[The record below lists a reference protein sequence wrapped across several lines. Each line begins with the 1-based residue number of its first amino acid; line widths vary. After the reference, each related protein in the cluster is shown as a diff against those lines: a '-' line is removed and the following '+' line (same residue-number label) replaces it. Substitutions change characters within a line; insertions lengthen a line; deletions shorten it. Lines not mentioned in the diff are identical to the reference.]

1 MPRLTLSMIVKNEEA
16 NLRDCLESVKDVVDE
31 IVLVDTGST
40 DKTIRIAEEFGAK
53 IYHFNWINDFSAARN
68 FALKQSTGDWILYLD
83 ADERLERRSKTELI
97 NLLKRNSL
105 TGINC
110 LINNIDE
117 ITGTPKYMKYIRLF
131 SNSENIKF
139 TGRAHEQIDASLLE
153 NNYSIINSKVE
164 IVHLGYN
171 LEKPQL
177 KKKAERNLLPL
188 LDEYRSNPTSYY
200 AFQLANTYK
209 VIGDRVNEIKYHQ
222 IAIQDPKL
230 RNEYKAIGYLTL
242 ADYSMRD
249 NNINLALEY
258 VTSGLGLVNRHPLLN
273 LVASQVYNSLNE
285 KSKAIQFCKTALI
298 ENRKIANK
306 ENISNSIDIIVPEEK
321 IIKHGLYL
329 SVSSEN
335 DYMFNYF
342 LSELNKL
349 RNSDKLEI
357 EFIEKLFASIELSEN
372 ELVYLS
378 NIIDVDSLDL
388 YLLLISRIKSIQSQ
402 LNSLFFLNDKFETNS
417 KFLTKLGLML
427 NENGYSSEAA
437 QVFERSLKLEVKDPS
452 QVFYLISIYVNEN
465 KYDKIPELLEFA
477 LKEFS
482 HIAGI
487 KNKLQSVI
495 KKLKPILIN

>member
-1 MPRLTLSMIVKNEEA
+1 MAKLTLSMIVKNEEA
-16 NLRDCLESVKDVVDE
+16 NLRGCLESVKDTVDE
-31 IVLVDTGST
+31 IVIVDTGST
-40 DKTIRIAEEFGAK
+40 DKTLKIAEEFGAK
-53 IYHFNWINDFSAARN
+53 IFHFAWINDFSAARN

-83 ADERLERRSKTELI
+83 ADERLERRSKTELN
-97 NLLKRNSL
+97 NLLNRSSL
-105 TGINC
+105 LGVNC

-131 SNSENIKF
+131 SNSSNISFSGK
-139 TGRAHEQIDASLLE
+139 AHEQIDVSLLE
-153 NNYSIINSKVE
+153 NNYSIIDSKIE

-171 LEKPQL
+171 VEKPLL

-188 LDEYRSNPTSYY
+188 LEEYSSNPTSYY

-209 VIGDRVNEIKYHQ
+209 VIGDKVNEIKYHQ

-230 RNEYKAIGYLTL
+230 KNEYKAIGYLTL

-258 VTSGLGLVNRHPLLN
+258 VTTGLKLDERHPLLN
-273 LVASQVYNSLNE
+273 LVASQVFNSLNE
-285 KSKAIQFCKTALI
+285 KSKAIQFCKTALL
-298 ENRKIANK
+298 ENRKVVSK
-306 ENISNSIDIIVPEEK
+306 ENITNSIDVIVPEEK
-321 IIKHGLYL
+321 ILKHGIYL

-335 DYMFNYF
+335 EYMFNYF
-342 LSELNKL
+342 LSELSKL

-357 EFIEKLFASIELSEN
+357 AFIEKLFNSIELTESE
-372 ELVYLS
+372 LIYLS
-378 NIIDVDSLDL
+378 KIIDVDSLDL
-388 YLLLISRIKSIQSQ
+388 YLLLISRIKSVQSQ

-437 QVFERSLKLEVKDPS
+437 QVFERSLRLEVKDPS

-465 KYDKIPELLEFA
+465 RYDKIPAILEFA
-477 LKEFS
+477 LNEFS
-482 HIAGI
+482 HIVGI
-487 KNKLQSVI
+487 KDKLNSVI
-495 KKLKPILIN
+495 KKLEPILIN